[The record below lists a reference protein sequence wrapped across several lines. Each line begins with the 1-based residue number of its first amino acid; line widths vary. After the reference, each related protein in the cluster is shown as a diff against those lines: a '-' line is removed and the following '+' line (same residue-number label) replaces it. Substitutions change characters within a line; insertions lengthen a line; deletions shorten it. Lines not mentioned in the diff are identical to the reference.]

1 VEVERLQM
9 AIRDNILT
17 TEVRTNGY
25 GGVDIGR
32 FEQAIDQIGLAYKFK
47 AKPSVADV
55 FDSSFL
61 PPAGERWA
69 R

>member
-1 VEVERLQM
+1 VQ
-9 AIRDNILT
+9 
-17 TEVRTNGY
+17 TNGY

-32 FEQAIDQIGLAYKFK
+32 FEEAIDQIGLGYKFK